1 MGFSLKITEVKD
13 AAGLERALSGINQ
26 RWFRT
31 VDNKLP
37 QIEKYA
43 AEQYL
48 SQSAF
53 VVMRDGR
60 DDAFLLHPRVG
71 ACNNKGQVVIAKNKA
86 TDTFQPGF
94 SSGLVD
100 PDIYKL
106 MEGVL
111 AGLESTGVMKLPTL
125 KDTAPEEPSKSK
137 RLKLRKN
144 HALSM
149 AF

>member
-13 AAGLERALSGINQ
+13 TASLEKALAGINQ

-31 VDNKLP
+31 IDNKLP
-37 QIEKYA
+37 QAEKYA

-71 ACNNKGQVVIAKNKA
+71 ACNNKGQVVIAKNKSA
-86 TDTFQPGF
+86 NAFQPGF
-94 SSGLVD
+94 SSGSVD

-111 AGLESTGVMKLPTL
+111 AGLESTGAMKLPTL
-125 KDTAPEEPSKSK
+125 KDTAAQEPPKSR

-144 HALSM
+144 HSLSM
-149 AF
+149 VS